1 MLATTQVWVRIP
13 RTMLPALADLKGR
26 YDAPSRSA
34 VIVRALELYLAEHT
48 EWRPST
54 TAGLP

>member
-13 RTMLPALADLKGR
+13 RTMLEAIREVKER

-34 VIVRALELYLAEHT
+34 VIVRAVEVYLTEHT
-48 EWRPST
+48 DWKPST